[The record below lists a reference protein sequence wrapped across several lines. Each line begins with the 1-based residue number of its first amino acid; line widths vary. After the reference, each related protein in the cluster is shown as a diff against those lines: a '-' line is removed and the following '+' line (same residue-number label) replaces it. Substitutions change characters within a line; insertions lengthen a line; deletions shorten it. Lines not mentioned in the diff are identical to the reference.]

1 MPTPNL
7 SGLLMKKLGGDPRN
21 DLPSASG
28 SMVVDV
34 VTQLTVIIAGSA
46 VLLAQGRRDG

>member
-1 MPTPNL
+1 
-7 SGLLMKKLGGDPRN
+7 MKKLGGDPRN

-34 VTQLTVIIAGSA
+34 VTQLAVIIAGSA
-46 VLLAQGRRDG
+46 VLLAQGRHDG